1 MAIATGEN
9 YCIRCLKWTGD
20 PDKLEFH
27 RGNRLLE
34 WQAHSAQ
41 RLDRTSQ
48 RDPAVAGEACSY
60 DRAQCVDGAVE
71 MGQLAALC
79 RDGFV
84 VARGLLDQ
92 GTLQVGHARHRR
104 ARRAP

>member
-1 MAIATGEN
+1 MPFACLLTQAARLAIATGEN

-41 RLDRTSQ
+41 RLDRTSR
-48 RDPAVAGEACSY
+48 RDPAVAGEACS
-60 DRAQCVDGAVE
+60 CVGCAAGAD
-71 MGQLAALC
+71 ADA
-79 RDGFV
+79 D
-84 VARGLLDQ
+84 
-92 GTLQVGHARHRR
+92 
-104 ARRAP
+104 